1 MFFILLVIIE
11 LIILPVIAIFIED
24 TNVTGYWFT
33 QGSSKKK
40 QQQLSTKTKIK

>member
-11 LIILPVIAIFIED
+11 LIILIAIFIED